1 MPPARGALWVA
12 TAAGLALVARSL
24 LIGPVP
30 LWLSV
35 SALVAYVTLVVVGV
49 TFPRL
54 EVFADVTSH
63 GVAGQHR
70 IALTFDDGPNP
81 RTTRRVLAALGRAG
95 HKATFFVVAAKAER
109 HPDVMTEI
117 RAEGHEIALHGY
129 QHARFYSLWSPRR
142 IESDLAR
149 ARSVLERTCGVRPSL
164 FRPPVGHVSHLTAAG
179 ARRAGVQMVAWS
191 VRALDGLRSADP
203 ERVLRRVER
212 GLRDGAIVLLHDAA
226 ERDDYEPVTLGVLP
240 RILELVKE
248 RGLRGVTVS
257 EILGEGVDDR
267 SVAAAAP

>member
-35 SALVAYVTLVVVGV
+35 SALVAYLTLVVVGV
-49 TFPRL
+49 VFPRL
-54 EVFADVTSH
+54 EVFADVISR
-63 GVAGQHR
+63 GFVGQHR
-70 IALTFDDGPNP
+70 VALTFDDGPNP
-81 RTTRRVLAALGRAG
+81 KTTRRVLAALARAG

-109 HPDVMTEI
+109 HPDVIAEI
-117 RAEGHEIALHGY
+117 HEQGHEIALHGY

-142 IESDLAR
+142 IERDLAR

-164 FRPPVGHVSHLTAAG
+164 FRPPVGHVSYLTAAG
-179 ARRAGVQMVAWS
+179 ARRAGVQMIAWS
-191 VRALDGLRSADP
+191 VRALDGVRSADP
-203 ERVLRRVER
+203 QRVLRRVER

-226 ERDDYEPVTLGVLP
+226 ERDDYEPVAIELLP
-240 RILELVKE
+240 RILELIKE
-248 RGLRGVTVS
+248 KGLRGVTVS
-257 EILGEGVDDR
+257 GILREGVDE
-267 SVAAAAP
+267 SVADS